1 MLNPH
6 TLCQKLAAQCQGMR
20 IAKFFMIHQHIKN
33 VILLEGF
40 ARPLKIMQQKSYGQ
54 SRSALI
60 TAPLLKKNIMSIQN
74 QQSKISQLQTI
85 IKHATAGMMQD
96 AILSA
101 INLILL
107 IIARAEDI
115 KDEIQDYFI
124 QILKNKAMFP
134 VQKTIQMENMN
145 PLQNLPQT

>member
-1 MLNPH
+1 
-6 TLCQKLAAQCQGMR
+6 
-20 IAKFFMIHQHIKN
+20 MIHQRIKN
-33 VILLEGF
+33 VIILEGF
-40 ARPLKIMQQKSYGQ
+40 ARSLKIMQQKSYGQ

>member
-1 MLNPH
+1 
-6 TLCQKLAAQCQGMR
+6 
-20 IAKFFMIHQHIKN
+20 MIHQHIKN
-33 VILLEGF
+33 VTILGGF